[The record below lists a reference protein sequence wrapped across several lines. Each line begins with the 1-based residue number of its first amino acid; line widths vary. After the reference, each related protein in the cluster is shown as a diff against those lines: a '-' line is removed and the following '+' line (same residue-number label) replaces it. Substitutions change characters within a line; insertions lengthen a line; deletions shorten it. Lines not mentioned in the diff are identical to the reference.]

1 MFEIVL
7 KYIISILQPH
17 HDYNLSYIQTSDTV
31 LINSNFNCGFFIKR
45 QALYDLLRNKYN
57 IQCIYDPCCPYPGI
71 QCRFY
76 YNSDLTEQ
84 NGTQIITEN
93 KNNKSKNITKVS
105 FMIFRTGSVLI
116 VGRCNQK
123 IINNIYNFLTELLKN
138 EFKFICQELN
148 IKHFDC
154 VKDKKKKIRKKIIYI
169 DDEIV
174 NADDTKIMEEVK
186 EEVKEEIM
194 KKIKERKPRSKK
206 VKNEV
211 VSTL

>member
-1 MFEIVL
+1 
-7 KYIISILQPH
+7 
-17 HDYNLSYIQTSDTV
+17 
-31 LINSNFNCGFFIKR
+31 
-45 QALYDLLRNKYN
+45 
-57 IQCIYDPCCPYPGI
+57 
-71 QCRFY
+71 
-76 YNSDLTEQ
+76 
-84 NGTQIITEN
+84 
-93 KNNKSKNITKVS
+93 
-105 FMIFRTGSVLI
+105 
-116 VGRCNQK
+116 
-123 IINNIYNFLTELLKN
+123 LTELLKN